1 MNTELINGEPQ
12 DINELTS
19 IETLIAE
26 QKLRSAQIAVELNG
40 KIIPKSSH
48 AETLV
53 KEYFDV
59 MVYTSDDPLVA
70 KSPEEIGCL
79 AVMPLE
85 ATIGSG
91 LGIRNPYTIVIIL
104 ENAKVPIIVDAGVG
118 TASDAS
124 LAMELDCDGVLMN
137 TAIAEAEAEAEA
149 KEPILMDSVMKKD
162 VEAGREAY
170 LAGRMP
176 RRLYTSA
183 SSPIDGTFF

>member
-1 MNTELINGEPQ
+1 MNTVLINGEPQ
-12 DINELTS
+12 DINELAS
-19 IETLIAE
+19 IETLITE

-40 KIIPKSSH
+40 KIISKSSH

-70 KSPEEIGCL
+70 KSPEEIGCV
-79 AVMPLE
+79 AVMPLG

-91 LGIRNPYTIVIIL
+91 LRIRNPYTIGIIL

-137 TAIAEAEAEAEA
+137 TAIAETEA
-149 KEPILMDSVMKKD
+149 KEPILMDSVMRKD
-162 VEAGREAY
+162 VEAGRGAY

>member
-1 MNTELINGEPQ
+1 MNTKLINGEPQ
-12 DINELTS
+12 DINELAP
-19 IETLIAE
+19 IETLITE

-48 AETLV
+48 AKTLV

-70 KSPEEIGCL
+70 KSQGEIGCL
-79 AVMPLE
+79 AVMPLG
-85 ATIGSG
+85 APIGSG
-91 LGIRNPYTIVIIL
+91 LGIRNPYTIRITL
-104 ENAKVPIIVDAGVG
+104 KNAKVPIIVDAGVG

-124 LAMELDCDGVLMN
+124 LTMKLDCDRALMN
-137 TAIAEAEAEAEA
+137 TGIAEAKAI
-149 KEPILMDSVMKKD
+149 EPILMASVMKKD

>member
-1 MNTELINGEPQ
+1 MNTKLINGEPQ

-19 IETLIAE
+19 IEALITE
-26 QKLRSAQIAVELNG
+26 QRLRSAQIAVELNG

-53 KEYFDV
+53 EEYFDV

-70 KSPEEIGCL
+70 KSLGGIGCV
-79 AVMPLE
+79 AVMPLG
-85 ATIGSG
+85 APIGSG
-91 LGIRNPYTIVIIL
+91 LGIRNPYTIRITL
-104 ENAKVPIIVDAGVG
+104 KNAKVPIIVDAGVG

-137 TAIAEAEAEAEA
+137 TAIAEAEA
-149 KEPILMDSVMKKD
+149 KEPMLMASVMKKD

-183 SSPIDGTFF
+183 SSPVDGTFF

>member
-1 MNTELINGEPQ
+1 MNTELINAEPQ

-19 IETLIAE
+19 IEALITE
-26 QKLRSAQIAVELNG
+26 QRLRSAQIAVELNG

-59 MVYTSDDPLVA
+59 MVYTSDNPLVA
-70 KSPEEIGCL
+70 KSLGGIGWV
-79 AVMPLE
+79 AVMPLG
-85 ATIGSG
+85 APIGSG
-91 LGIRNPYTIVIIL
+91 LGIRNPYTIRITL
-104 ENAKVPIIVDAGVG
+104 KNAKVPIIVDAGVG
-118 TASDAS
+118 PASDAS

-137 TAIAEAEAEAEA
+137 TAIAEAEA
-149 KEPILMDSVMKKD
+149 KEPILMDSVMKKH